1 MVRANNYSGG
11 QLLGDPFII
20 SEKFHRL
27 MNLSL
32 QLAVPSQSNIYVGG
46 SRMIKTGIYFLL
58 CLSVVASTTG
68 CLGRRMAAQSTV
80 DAMRAEQME
89 LVDRYYRLESNYRK
103 AERELE
109 RLRKI
114 HGVEASGD
122 EGSSESTGEPDSTIS
137 SNDSQASPQGR
148 SSSCLLY
155 TSPSPR
161 DS

>member
-1 MVRANNYSGG
+1 M
-11 QLLGDPFII
+11 
-20 SEKFHRL
+20 SEKFHCL

-32 QLAVPSQSNIYVGG
+32 QLAVPSQRNIYVVG

-122 EGSSESTGEPDSTIS
+122 
-137 SNDSQASPQGR
+137 
-148 SSSCLLY
+148 
-155 TSPSPR
+155 
-161 DS
+161 